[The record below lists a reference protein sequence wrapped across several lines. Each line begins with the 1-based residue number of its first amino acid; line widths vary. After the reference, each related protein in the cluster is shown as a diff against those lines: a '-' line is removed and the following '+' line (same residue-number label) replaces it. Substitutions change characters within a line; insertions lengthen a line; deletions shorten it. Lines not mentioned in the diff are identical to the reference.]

1 MEALKLE
8 EHDDEDFEIVS
19 ADEVK
24 QAKRNELEEKMNDE
38 DERFKEA
45 VEKLEEEG
53 VEGLEEEDLRQIV
66 EELRHLE
73 ERLHMWREV
82 SFIRGGC
89 ISVVHHSQSV
99 S

>member
-1 MEALKLE
+1 MHRSPQVGTETMEE
-8 EHDDEDFEIVS
+8 DEDDFEIVS
-19 ADEVK
+19 PVEVGET
-24 QAKRNELEEKMNDE
+24 KRSKLEENMKDE
-38 DERFKEA
+38 DERIKEA

-82 SFIRGGC
+82 RFIFGSELGF
-89 ISVVHHSQSV
+89 VL
-99 S
+99 

>member
-1 MEALKLE
+1 METLKPE
-8 EHDDEDFEIVS
+8 EQDDEGFEIVS
-19 ADEVK
+19 PEEVK
-24 QAKRNELEEKMNDE
+24 QAKRNELEEKMHDE
-38 DERFKEA
+38 DERIKEA

-82 SFIRGGC
+82 RFIFGSELGF
-89 ISVVHHSQSV
+89 VL
-99 S
+99 